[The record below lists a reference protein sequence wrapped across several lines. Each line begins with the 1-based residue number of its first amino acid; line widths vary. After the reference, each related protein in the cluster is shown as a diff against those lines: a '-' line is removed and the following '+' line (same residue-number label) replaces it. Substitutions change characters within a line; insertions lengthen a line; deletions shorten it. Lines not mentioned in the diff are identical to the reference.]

1 MPILSKTKALLL
13 PACLLSAL
21 LVFSSYAQSKLTASE
36 TALVE
41 GSKQAILATGIS
53 ETYFKAHFKLL
64 SVVDKPSDRRV
75 MWQFSVNEHQT
86 VITDAIGYRMEGT
99 KRIDLHGVTKALGQT
114 SEIQR
119 TVTRTRALRLMRSC
133 IGPFESPS
141 VTYGPVDGRAELLL
155 MASSRKPPEKV
166 KSEREKEREREREER
181 DKRRAATAGTDVIG
195 SEEEEGEERE
205 VRPILLGAINLTT
218 GKCTKGA
225 AVSSPFTQ

>member
-1 MPILSKTKALLL
+1 MRILSKTTLLLL
-13 PACLLSAL
+13 PACLLSAF
-21 LVFSSYAQSKLTASE
+21 LVFSHAQSKLTASE

-53 ETYFKAHFKLL
+53 EAYFKAHFKLL

-119 TVTRTRALRLMRSC
+119 TVTRARALRLMRSC
-133 IGPFESPS
+133 IGAFESPS

-155 MASSRKPPEKV
+155 IASSPKPPEKV

-181 DKRRAATAGTDVIG
+181 DKKRAATAGTDVLE
-195 SEEEEGEERE
+195 SEEEEERE
-205 VRPILLGAINLTT
+205 TRPILLGAINLTT